1 MCEAKN
7 FICFPQKEIVKRIY
21 QHEYRAP
28 PSEPVLWLYFW
39 CGDVAGEYW
48 FVEDKPFKVNAI
60 KHWAKLR

>member
-1 MCEAKN
+1 M
-7 FICFPQKEIVKRIY
+7 KRIN